1 MSLKHLLG
9 LDNMSITDT
18 EIMEEI
24 KSAFERGLHEVEFVR
39 NDGTLVVVRLPR
51 IDFVHQMDP
60 WDGFTGYRNN

>member
-39 NDGTLVVVRLPR
+39 SDGTPVVVRLPQ
-51 IDFVHQMDP
+51 IDFIHQMDP
-60 WDGFTGYRNN
+60 WDGFTGHRNN